1 MSNVYV
7 IPTGRENAVHARV
20 LKQKWGLKDERE
32 VRLIIQKL
40 REDGVLIATNANG
53 YYMTDDP
60 DDLLRFYRTQRAKAI
75 GLLKSIS
82 ATRRYLKER
91 GYKP

>member
-1 MSNVYV
+1 MSDVFV

-20 LKQKWGLKDERE
+20 LKQKWGLKSERD
-32 VRLIIQKL
+32 VRLVIQKL
-40 REDGVLIATNANG
+40 RESGVLIATDANG
-53 YYMTDDP
+53 YYMTEDP
-60 DDLLRFYRTQRAKAI
+60 EDLLRFYRTQKAKAI

-82 ATRRYLKER
+82 ATRRFLKER